1 MKKDVIS
8 VLDLRADISDILG
21 SALELKKRN
30 DKSGQQLKGRT
41 LGMIFEKSSTRT
53 RVSFE
58 AGMLQLGGHTI
69 YLSQRDSQLGR
80 GETIG
85 DSAKVLSRY
94 VDGIVYRAFSHAN
107 MLELA
112 RAATVPV
119 INALDD
125 LEHPCQIAADLMTI
139 MERKGSFQGLKLAYI
154 GDGNNVCNSLSLG
167 AAIVGMDFM
176 AATPPE
182 HRPDPGAIASAR
194 SIAEKNGAV
203 SEVVTSPQEAARGAD
218 VIYTDTWISMGQEDE
233 GREKMRALAPYHVS
247 QELMSMA
254 NKGSIFMHCLPAHR
268 GSEVAAEVIDGPQS
282 VVFDQAE
289 NRMHA
294 QKAILIKLMA
304 PSAR

>member
-8 VLDLRADISDILG
+8 VLDLREDILDVLG

-30 DKSGQQLKGRT
+30 DRSGQQLKGRT

-58 AGMLQLGGHTI
+58 VGMLQLGGHTI

-85 DSAKVLSRY
+85 DTAKVLSRY

-107 MLELA
+107 VVELA
-112 RAATVPV
+112 SESTVPV

-125 LEHPCQIAADLMTI
+125 LEHPCQVAADLLTI
-139 MERKGSFQGLKLAYI
+139 MERKGSFRGLKLAYV

-182 HRPDPGAIASAR
+182 HRPDPGIIASAR
-194 SIAEKNGAV
+194 AIAEKNGAS

-218 VIYTDTWISMGQEDE
+218 VIYTDTWISMGQED
-233 GREKMRALAPYHVS
+233 GAREKQRALAPYQVT
-247 QELMSMA
+247 QELMSKAKNDGM
-254 NKGSIFMHCLPAHR
+254 FMHCLPAHR
-268 GSEVAAEVIDGPQS
+268 GSEVAAEVIDGPRS

-294 QKAILIKLMA
+294 QKAILIKLMGR
-304 PSAR
+304 SAI